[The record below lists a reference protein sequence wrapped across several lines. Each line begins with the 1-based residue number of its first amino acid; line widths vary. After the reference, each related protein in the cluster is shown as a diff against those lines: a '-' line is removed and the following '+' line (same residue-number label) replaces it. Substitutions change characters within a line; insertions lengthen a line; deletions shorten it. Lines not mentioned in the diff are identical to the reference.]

1 MITRDKLEELAK
13 KLMFEMKEEEYMTLE
28 KEFDVILRQMGL
40 IGNISDIKGVQ
51 PMTFPFEMD
60 LDDSYLRDD
69 VSSNEITFEDMKVNV
84 DDYEENMVKVPK
96 VVE

>member
-1 MITRDKLEELAK
+1 MRDKLEELAK

-28 KEFDVILRQMGL
+28 KEFDVILRQMDL

>member
-28 KEFDVILRQMGL
+28 KEFDVILRQMDL